1 MSVIQTNAL
10 GVDVVELEF
19 YTKGTNQAQVTTR
32 DNVVDSTKDYVF
44 AVSELIIP
52 NSSLP
57 LFKPGTTQEL
67 FRIKWRIVGNGA
79 VTYADIENSNV
90 VVNAANL
97 DTTFNISDTKKFFSI
112 PQMISELSAWASTF
126 SAEIDAVG
134 VTAVN
139 QGGGAGNPGVVDIPA
154 NSATRWLYVDITAS
168 GHLILKCASD
178 FLNHFIIKASP
189 LAVRLFGLEKFVDP
203 TEPAKAGGYIGIT
216 FDPNA
221 AAAAAYSH
229 TVFDQ
234 AGNVI
239 IGQNISDF
247 NLVGSKSMFATC
259 DARLCTTVESH
270 LNYPS
275 SMKVVDSKEQT
286 DRSIARYYYN
296 TETQVQLNSDNGI
309 LTSSSKITTKSRLG
323 QVALKKRQDPIQ
335 KWTQLTNAYEQR
347 LFRFQVFTEYRVFDA
362 ITGKYKLDRV
372 KVPFAD
378 DDHWTLTITFVS
390 RS

>member
-112 PQMISELSAWASTF
+112 PQIISELSAWAGTF
-126 SAEIDAVG
+126 SKEIDGVG
-134 VTAVN
+134 VSAAA
-139 QGGGAGNPGVVDIPA
+139 QGGGVGNPGVVDIPA
-154 NSATRWLYVDITAS
+154 NSGTRWLYVDITAS

-216 FDPNA
+216 FDPA
-221 AAAAAYSH
+221 APAATAYSH

-239 IGQNISDF
+239 IGENISDF

-362 ITGKYKLDRV
+362 ATGKYKLERV

>member
-1 MSVIQTNAL
+1 MSVIQTNAR

-44 AVSELIIP
+44 GVSELIIP

-67 FRIKWRIVGNGA
+67 FSIRYRAVGNGA
-79 VTYADIENSNV
+79 VTYADIQGPQGTVANV
-90 VVNAANL
+90 
-97 DTTFNISDTKKFFSI
+97 DTTFSISDTKKFFSI
-112 PQMISELSAWASTF
+112 PQMISELSAWAGTF
-126 SAEIDAVG
+126 SAQIDAVG
-134 VTAVN
+134 VTAAN
-139 QGGGAGNPGVVDIPA
+139 QGAGANNPGVVDIAA
-154 NSATRWLYVDITAS
+154 NSGTRWLYVDITAS

-189 LAVRLFGLEKFVDP
+189 LAVKLFGLEKFLDP
-203 TEPAKAGGYIGIT
+203 TPNGDYIGIT
-216 FDPNA
+216 FDPQA
-221 AAAAAYSH
+221 AAADAYSH
-229 TVFDQ
+229 RVFNN

-286 DRSIARYYYN
+286 DRSIGRYYYN
-296 TETQVQLNSDNGI
+296 TDTQVQLNSDNGI
-309 LTSSSKITTKSRLG
+309 LTNSSKITTKSRLG

-335 KWTQLTNAYEQR
+335 KWTQLTDAYEQR
-347 LFRFQVFTEYRVFDA
+347 LFRFQVYTEYRVFNPV
-362 ITGKYKLDRV
+362 TRKYTLDRV

-378 DDHWTLTITFVS
+378 DDYWTLTITFVS